1 MKLFYCLFLL
11 LTTTGC
17 SVTLGGQRSALYLPF
32 DDRDAVIVI
41 NDGDGVLDILVNE
54 NVVREGLPPGRPY
67 PVRVPCLNGMS
78 NYRLL
83 ITVLVRNQE
92 GGAIRETFSRVM
104 SGYCNAYGRHYQR
117 VEPWVVGYGF
127 GRVQSRWL
135 TPGAMP

>member
-1 MKLFYCLFLL
+1 MKVLFSFLL

-41 NDGDGVLDILVNE
+41 NNGDGALDILVNE
-54 NVVREGLPPGRPY
+54 DVMREGLPPGRPY

-78 NYRLL
+78 NYQLL
-83 ITVLVRNQE
+83 ITVLVRD
-92 GGAIRETFSRVM
+92 GAGRIWGTFSQVM
-104 SGYCNAYGRHYQR
+104 SGVCYGRYHHQR
-117 VEPWVVGYGF
+117 VAPWTVSYGKGREGVG
-127 GRVQSRWL
+127 SRWL